1 MGPCIMSIQSICR
14 SGIVTIL
21 IISCSISCTHDTAYN
36 AKSGLKK
43 KYRPIVRQIGK
54 PSPTAKKIVAFA
66 EQNIGKKVG
75 DGQCWGLANL
85 AYRHAGIKHRGGYA
99 WGRRIHWQTEG
110 VRPGDIIQ
118 FKNARYPYAYTDENH
133 TAIILKVMSKSSV
146 KVAHQNWN
154 HIYRVTTTNIPLVY
168 LRSGSQIVYRYEP

>member
-1 MGPCIMSIQSICR
+1 MNIYSMFRLSM
-14 SGIVTIL
+14 VTMLAISCA
-21 IISCSISCTHDTAYN
+21 ISCSHDSDYGS
-36 AKSGLKK
+36 KSGLKK
-43 KYRPIVRQIGK
+43 KYRPVVRQIGK
-54 PSPTAKKIVAFA
+54 PSPSAKKIVAFA

-85 AYRHAGIKHRGGYA
+85 AYRHAGIRHRGGYV

-133 TAIILKVMSKSSV
+133 TAIILKVVGKSSV

-154 HIYRVTTTNIPLVY
+154 HIYRVTTTTIPLIY
-168 LRSGSQIVYRYEP
+168 LRAGSQTVYRYEP